1 MELVLPGTESLCSA
15 TATAPCPWRLV
26 GCVSPQR
33 QLTEY
38 RIGAEGFVIGR
49 RPGSDLLLASAKV
62 SGRHAEL
69 LTIGKH
75 LFIRDLGSTNGTYVN
90 RHRITQPTPIIEG
103 DHIEIADVEFRVEK
117 DRDKD
122 SSGEMPT
129 FRSTHSDIDTI
140 ASDWVLSQLD
150 RLIRDRAVIPHYQP
164 IVTIDGLK
172 TLGYEALAR
181 SEMTG
186 LENPHEMFDTAKMV
200 NREVELSLMC
210 RQRAVEI
217 ANQLPRR
224 KPVFV
229 NTHPAEDF
237 TTDLLPSVRHLR
249 RIAPELPIV
258 VEIHEAA
265 VHDAQTVREFHAA
278 LKDLNIRL
286 AYDDFGAGR
295 SRLMEL
301 VKAPPDFLKFDASLI
316 RNLDAAGPQ
325 QIRLLS
331 TLVDVVRDFNI
342 CTLAEGVETLGEL
355 EACRAIGFDL
365 AQGFYFGLPL
375 DAHDVRLPR

>member
-1 MELVLPGTESLCSA
+1 MDLVLPGMDSQNAHLA
-15 TATAPCPWRLV
+15 RCPWRLV
-26 GCVSPQR
+26 GCIPPQR
-33 QLTEY
+33 QLTEF
-38 RIGAEGFVIGR
+38 RINSEGFVIGR
-49 RPGSDLLLASAKV
+49 RPGSDLQLASPKV

-90 RHRITQPTPIIEG
+90 RHRISQPTAVIEG
-103 DHIEIADVEFRVEK
+103 DHIEVADVEFRVER
-117 DRDKD
+117 DRNPD
-122 SSGEMPT
+122 SSIEIPN

-140 ASDWVLSQLD
+140 ACDWVLSQLD
-150 RLIRDRAVIPHYQP
+150 RLIRDRAVVPYYQP

-181 SEMTG
+181 SEMSG
-186 LENPHEMFDTAKMV
+186 LESPHSMFETAKMA
-200 NREVELSLMC
+200 NREIELSLLC
-210 RQRAVEI
+210 RQRAVEV
-217 ANQLPRR
+217 AGQLPQRR
-224 KPVFV
+224 AVFV
-229 NTHPAEDF
+229 NTHPTEDF
-237 TTDLLPSVRHLR
+237 TVDVLPSVFHLR
-249 RIAPELPIV
+249 RIAPDLPIV

-265 VHDAQTVREFHAA
+265 VHDPQTVREFHAA
-278 LKDLNIRL
+278 LKDLNVRL

-316 RNLDAAGPQ
+316 RHLDAAGPQ
-325 QIRLLS
+325 QVRLLS

-342 CTLAEGVETLGEL
+342 CTLAEGIETIGEV

-365 AQGFYFGLPL
+365 AQGFYFGMPLPAADL
-375 DAHDVRLPR
+375 R

>member
-1 MELVLPGTESLCSA
+1 MELVHPVTDSFSSA
-15 TATAPCPWRLV
+15 TEGHCPWRLV
-26 GCVSPQR
+26 GCIPPQK
-33 QLTEY
+33 QLTEH
-38 RIGAEGFVIGR
+38 RIDAEGFVIGR
-49 RPGSDLLLASAKV
+49 RPGCDLQLASVKV

-75 LFIRDLGSTNGTYVN
+75 LFIRDLNSTNGTYVN
-90 RHRITQPTPIIEG
+90 RHRITQPTPIVEG
-103 DHIEIADVEFRVEK
+103 DHIEIADIEFRIEK
-117 DRDKD
+117 DRNSD
-122 SSGEMPT
+122 SSGDVPT
-129 FRSTHSDIDTI
+129 FRLTHSDIDTI

-150 RLIRDRAVIPHYQP
+150 TLIRDRAVIPHYQP

-172 TLGYEALAR
+172 TVGYEALAR

-186 LENPHEMFDTAKMV
+186 LENPDSMFDTAKMV

-210 RQRAVEI
+210 RHRAVEI

-224 KPVFV
+224 RPVFV

-237 TTDLLPSVRHLR
+237 IIDLLPSVTQLR
-249 RIAPELPIV
+249 RIAPDLPIV

-265 VHDAQTVREFHAA
+265 VHNVQAVREFHTA

-301 VKAPPDFLKFDASLI
+301 VKAPPDFLKFDSSLI
-316 RNLDAAGPQ
+316 RHLDQAGPQ
-325 QIRLLS
+325 QVRLLS
-331 TLVDVVRDFNI
+331 TLIEVVHDFNI

-355 EACRAIGFDL
+355 EACRALGFDL

-375 DAHDVRLPR
+375 DAQDIRQPR

>member
-1 MELVLPGTESLCSA
+1 MESVSPIAESHGGVMA
-15 TATAPCPWRLV
+15 TQCPWRLI
-26 GCVSPQR
+26 GCVPPQR
-33 QLTEY
+33 LLTQY
-38 RIGAEGFVIGR
+38 CVDSEGFIIGR
-49 RPGSDLLLASAKV
+49 RPGADLQVASPRV

-90 RHRITQPTPIIEG
+90 RRRIEQPTPVSEG
-103 DHIEIADVEFRVEK
+103 DHIEVADVEFRVE
-117 DRDKD
+117 RDKD
-122 SSGEMPT
+122 NDSSEELPT
-129 FRSTHSDIDTI
+129 FRSTHSDIDAI
-140 ASDWVLSQLD
+140 ESDWVLSQLD
-150 RLIRDRAVIPHYQP
+150 KLIRDRAVTPHYQP

-181 SEMTG
+181 SAMYG
-186 LENPHEMFDTAKMV
+186 LENPHAMFDTARLV

-217 ANQLPRR
+217 ASRLPRR
-224 KPVFV
+224 RAVFV
-229 NTHPAEDF
+229 NTHPTESFVIDV
-237 TTDLLPSVRHLR
+237 LPSVCQLR
-249 RIAPELPIV
+249 RIAPDLPIV

-265 VHDAQTVREFHAA
+265 VHDAQSVREFHAA
-278 LKDLNIRL
+278 LKDLNVRL

-325 QIRLLS
+325 QVRLLS
-331 TLVDVVRDFNI
+331 TLVDMVRDFNI
-342 CTLAEGVETLGEL
+342 CTLAEGVETIGEL
-355 EACRAIGFDL
+355 EACRALGFDL
-365 AQGFYFGLPL
+365 AQGFYFGRPL
-375 DAHDVRLPR
+375 DADDIRQPH